1 MEVYRQKE
9 LYRTELLKQI
19 FNLDVSGVTNV
30 LQMTNPY
37 GNFEFTYGL
46 RMLHDLLGAESRLQS
61 WELHKFTIEDV
72 IHYLSSYPGVW
83 CQLMHKCDA
92 LGEIAI
98 LLWNAGAEF
107 KHTHTVSLMAGVDIP
122 LASIQRLDALMD
134 IPKALETWANNWFPN
149 DADLETITTIP
160 RVRAD
165 FEQFLEFVVRGR
177 FKFGYDNG
185 FREGVLP
192 WREVFQHIV
201 SNHTIDGTEAFDLY
215 SRLRSQKGITDD
227 VTLEDFTYERRN
239 KRRRIS

>member
-46 RMLHDLLGAESRLQS
+46 RMFHDLLGAESRLQS

-72 IHYLSSYPGVW
+72 IQYLSSYPGVW
-83 CQLMHKCDA
+83 CQLMNKCDA

-107 KHTHTVSLMAGVDIP
+107 KSVHTVSLMAGVDIP
-122 LASIQRLDALMD
+122 LSGIQRLETPFN
-134 IPKALETWANNWFPN
+134 IPNAVKVWAENWFPN
-149 DADLETITTIP
+149 ESDLESVISIQS
-160 RVRAD
+160 D
-165 FEQFLEFVVRGR
+165 LEQFLEHVVRGR
-177 FKFGYDNG
+177 FKLGYDNG

-201 SNHTIDGTEAFDLY
+201 THDIDGSEAFDLY
-215 SRLRSQKGITDD
+215 KRLRSQKGITDN

-239 KRRRIS
+239 KRRRRIN